1 MDCEED
7 FALDTALERSQ
18 RPSMR
23 PTTARESRANTGE
36 PLWPRF
42 TGWLRRNTSA
52 AGVDLSRWVDS

>member
-42 TGWLRRNTSA
+42 TGWLRRNTSEDGA
-52 AGVDLSRWVDS
+52 DLSSCVDS